1 MYTDAYSFKKVFIT
15 AYLPGMYRTNT
26 VVNNRVLI
34 RHKGSNLPAGWL
46 PIKPRKVRSVVI
58 CQQVIFS

>member
-1 MYTDAYSFKKVFIT
+1 MYADAYSFKKVFIT

-34 RHKGSNLPAGWL
+34 RYKCSNLPAGWL
-46 PIKPRKVRSVVI
+46 PIQSRKVRSVVI
-58 CQQVIFS
+58 CQR